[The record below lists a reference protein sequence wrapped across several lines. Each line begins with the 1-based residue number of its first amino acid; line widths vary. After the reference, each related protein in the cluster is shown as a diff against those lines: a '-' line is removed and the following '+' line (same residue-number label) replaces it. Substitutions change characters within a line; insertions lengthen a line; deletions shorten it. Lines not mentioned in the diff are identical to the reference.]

1 MKTGRARIEGT
12 VFSQDQKVTTKDETA
27 AERLL
32 EEETGRWR
40 ESERGIEEERFRRR
54 VGDWREGWRL
64 KERESE
70 RERERERERE
80 KEGGG
85 GE

>member
-32 EEETGRWR
+32 GEETGGWR
-40 ESERGIEEERFRRR
+40 ESERGIEEER
-54 VGDWREGWRL
+54 
-64 KERESE
+64 
-70 RERERERERE
+70 
-80 KEGGG
+80 
-85 GE
+85 